1 MTMLSTAEQALSEI
15 GIGPDYLTKEQLDQL
30 ETDGYFKVPGY
41 LSADQLGELR
51 EAFEKCERDPLV
63 REDLSIEPGTSVFL
77 VDLFNK
83 SSAFDQCL
91 RIGPTLAA
99 AHHLMGEIKVHSL
112 HGRNPS
118 KGRGHQALHSD
129 VPRLTPRDWRLVN
142 TMILLDDVS
151 EENGATRVVPGS
163 HHLPALNAANGDGG
177 VARPLYTEEELA
189 LLPEDALATH
199 PREVKLTGK
208 AGTICVI
215 NGSIWHGGTLN
226 RSGNPRRLLHMA
238 ISRRDVQFQPEH
250 MTHLTRKLLER
261 ADPAMRYLLD
271 LDGAEATVGDHA
283 DTTAD

>member
-1 MTMLSTAEQALSEI
+1 MISTAEQALSEI
-15 GIGPDYLTKEQLDQL
+15 GITPDDLTKEHLDQL

-41 LSADQLGELR
+41 LSADQLNDLR

-63 REDLSIEPGTSVFL
+63 RDDLSIEPGTSVFL

-83 SSAFDQCL
+83 SSAFDQCM

-118 KGRGHQALHSD
+118 KGRGRQALHSD
-129 VPRLTPRDWRLVN
+129 VPRLAPRDWRLVN

-163 HHLPALNAANGDGG
+163 HHLPTLNAPDGNLGG
-177 VARPLYTEEELA
+177 VDRPVHSQEELA
-189 LLPEDALATH
+189 LLPEDSLADH
-199 PREVKLTGK
+199 PREVKLTGE

-226 RSGNPRRLLHMA
+226 RSGAPRRLLHMA

-250 MTHLTRKLLER
+250 MTDLTQNLLER
-261 ADPAMRYLLD
+261 ADPVMRYLLD
-271 LDGAEATVGDHA
+271 LDGAEAAVGD
-283 DTTAD
+283 